1 MRKRPRLLSPP
12 VLLFGVSAAICVALA
27 LVLSMSG
34 GALSFTI
41 HDNYFVIPH
50 AIALWILGIG
60 SGAFAFG
67 YLIYPILLGRNVDA
81 RLGTAHYVATV
92 IGIIALVLYSMFSGP
107 GAVFTSGAPRRY
119 YANSGFKVEDNGGG
133 AFGSG
138 WLGLLGTGLLIMGQL
153 IFLYNLIRSF
163 FKPRMA

>member
-1 MRKRPRLLSPP
+1 MRKRPQLFSRP

-34 GALSFTI
+34 DALSFTI

-67 YLIYPILLGRNVDA
+67 YLIFPTLLRRNVDA

-92 IGIIALVLYSMFSGP
+92 IGIIALLLCAIFSGP
-107 GAVFTSGAPRRY
+107 GAVFSDGAPRRY
-119 YANSGFKVEDNGGG
+119 YANSGFKAEDNWGG
-133 AFGSG
+133 
-138 WLGLLGTGLLIMGQL
+138 
-153 IFLYNLIRSF
+153 RSD
-163 FKPRMA
+163 RVG